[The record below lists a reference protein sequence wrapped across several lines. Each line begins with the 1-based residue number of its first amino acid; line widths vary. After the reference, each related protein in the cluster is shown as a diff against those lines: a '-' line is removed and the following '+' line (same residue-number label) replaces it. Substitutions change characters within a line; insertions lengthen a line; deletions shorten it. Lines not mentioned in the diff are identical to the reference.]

1 MTSLGKPICQK
12 KKVNYKSYYHELSM
26 NGNNRNNVI
35 KFIEIKMVV
44 IAIHFKSMRYNTAC
58 LVRYIKIATVAK
70 M

>member
-1 MTSLGKPICQK
+1 
-12 KKVNYKSYYHELSM
+12 M